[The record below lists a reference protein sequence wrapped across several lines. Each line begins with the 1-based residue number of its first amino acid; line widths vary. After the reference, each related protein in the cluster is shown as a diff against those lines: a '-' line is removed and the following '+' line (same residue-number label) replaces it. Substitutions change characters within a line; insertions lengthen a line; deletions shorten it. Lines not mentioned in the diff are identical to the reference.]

1 VSGWASEEA
10 CGGAFWAG
18 VERRG
23 GNGLFLGE
31 HRHGLDD
38 KGRVIFPARM
48 RDGLG
53 GQVVLQKGID
63 PCVYVFPPEEWERQV
78 ANVTQ
83 LPTTKPEARR
93 YARFFFSQA
102 QSERIDKQG
111 RLTVPQSFR
120 SYAGLEREV
129 VIVGAGPRVEIW
141 DAGQWESQR
150 AEAESNVE
158 EFSSELGI

>member
-1 VSGWASEEA
+1 
-10 CGGAFWAG
+10 
-18 VERRG
+18 
-23 GNGLFLGE
+23 
-31 HRHGLDD
+31 
-38 KGRVIFPARM
+38 M

-78 ANVTQ
+78 ANVTS

-120 SYAGLEREV
+120 TYAALDREV

-141 DAGQWESQR
+141 DAGRWDSHR
-150 AEAESNVE
+150 SEAESNVE